1 MVSAAV
7 VTVIVILAVLLAFW
21 FFPPF
26 NASSAIRNAFDW
38 LSATYTFGFQK
49 RGLKSSRVTL
59 CVNSVTF
66 PRGNTRK

>member
-38 LSATYTFGFQK
+38 LSATTRSDFRNG
-49 RGLKSSRVTL
+49 GLNRVGL
-59 CVNSVTF
+59 HYVLIV
-66 PRGNTRK
+66 

>member
-38 LSATYTFGFQK
+38 LSATTHSDFRNG
-49 RGLKSSRVTL
+49 GLNRVGL
-59 CVNSVTF
+59 HYELIV
-66 PRGNTRK
+66 